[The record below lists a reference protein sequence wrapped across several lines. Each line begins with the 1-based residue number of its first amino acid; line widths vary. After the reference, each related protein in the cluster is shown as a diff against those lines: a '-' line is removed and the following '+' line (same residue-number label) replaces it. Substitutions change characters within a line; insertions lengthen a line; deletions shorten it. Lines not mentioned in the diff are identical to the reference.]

1 MKCSKKFKKLSDAK
15 IAYHTLSRM
24 LHPDKNLH
32 KGATE
37 AFKILQDANDKLM
50 KKEPLSRET
59 LEIKEFFD
67 QSTTAPSIAKPPKV
81 ISVQTKKKLISR
93 ITTLSGK
100 QMDFR
105 AKLSTASNTPD
116 ALSEHI
122 KKVLNNCWEKREKN
136 GDIPVPDE
144 DVMKLSCLKQ
154 IKSSFHWLKEL
165 RPDETFPQGAEL
177 IITVKEVRERTDD
190 SFGWKDSLEVDLE
203 DSLLNSKDSSK
214 FTGECV
220 WKRWILMKEYIDK
233 LFNEND
239 EYGA

>member
-50 KKEPLSRET
+50 KKEPLSRES
-59 LEIKEFFD
+59 LKIKEFFD
-67 QSTTAPSIAKPPKV
+67 QSTTSLSTATPPKV

-100 QMDFR
+100 RMDFR

-122 KKVLNNCWEKREKN
+122 KK
-136 GDIPVPDE
+136 D
-144 DVMKLSCLKQ
+144 
-154 IKSSFHWLKEL
+154 
-165 RPDETFPQGAEL
+165 
-177 IITVKEVRERTDD
+177 
-190 SFGWKDSLEVDLE
+190 
-203 DSLLNSKDSSK
+203 
-214 FTGECV
+214 
-220 WKRWILMKEYIDK
+220 
-233 LFNEND
+233 
-239 EYGA
+239 